1 MSKKKLCLT
10 GVMMLFVALTFFT
23 PAGSFGADKEVVYLS
38 LADYTGPSGGLDNFI
53 QQGTEDYF
61 KYIND
66 QGGVQGVK
74 IKFIGID
81 TRADVARVVS
91 AYKRYRKTPKL
102 LAFWNNSSPSNR
114 VMIPLATRD
123 NIVMITPAS
132 GEAVAFPGNVFT
144 WGQTYQDGFAASVDW
159 AIEDWKKKGNTGT
172 PTMGYMSLDNSYGR
186 AHMQGGKEYAEM
198 KGVKL
203 LTEFFN
209 VGVSDYTTY
218 LTRLAG
224 CNYIFVG
231 GIDPNPTNVIRDA
244 HRLGMTKDIQFMCD
258 YWGPS
263 RGSVMGI
270 AAHPEVLQGV
280 VVVSFVL
287 RGKDIEAH
295 PLAAEIWTKYR
306 NKPVSELLG
315 LYAGGFTLAMA
326 YVEALKIA
334 LDEVGYE
341 KIDSLEMY
349 KAYQKLTGNQ
359 FAQGIQTECTYS
371 PTERRGSKGVRFY
384 RVEQSDLVSISDWII
399 PPDAVSL
406 YKW

>member
-1 MSKKKLCLT
+1 MNEKHYWKIGILVVCMAICFGPFNSY
-10 GVMMLFVALTFFT
+10 
-23 PAGSFGADKEVVYLS
+23 GADKEVVYLS

-61 KYIND
+61 KYVND
-66 QGGVQGVK
+66 QGGINGVK
-74 IKFIGID
+74 IKFIGVD

-91 AYKRYRKTPKL
+91 AYKRYIRTPKV
-102 LAFWNNSSPSNR
+102 LAFWNNSTPSNK

-123 NIVMITPAS
+123 KIVMITPAS

-144 WGQTYQDGFAASVDW
+144 WGQTYQDGFAACIDW
-159 AIEDWKKKGNTGT
+159 AIEDWEKKGNKDK
-172 PTMGYMSLDNSYGR
+172 PTMGYMGLDNSYGH
-186 AHMQGGKEYAEM
+186 AHMQGGQEYAKM
-198 KGVKL
+198 KGVEL
-203 LTEFFN
+203 STEFFN

-218 LTRLAG
+218 LTRLKE
-224 CNYIFVG
+224 CDYIFVG

-244 HRLGMTKDIQFMCD
+244 HRLGMTKNTQFICD

-263 RGSVMGI
+263 RGSNMGI

-287 RGKDIEAH
+287 RGRDITEH
-295 PLAAEIWTKYR
+295 PLATKIWTQYR
-306 NKPVSELLG
+306 KKSVDELLG
-315 LYAGGFTLAMA
+315 LYAGGFTMAMA

-341 KIDSLEMY
+341 ELDSMDMFE
-349 KAYQKLTGNQ
+349 AYQKLTGNK

-371 PTERRGSKGVRFY
+371 STERRGSKGIRFY
-384 RVEQSDLVSISDWII
+384 RVKENDLIPISDWII

-406 YKW
+406 HKW